1 MRRDRRYTGVVMMK
15 NTEAAKNVEAFR
27 ELMAMYNEQR
37 AAWVKEKGSA
47 RGFDKWFSEQ
57 LEAPGEDAS

>member
-1 MRRDRRYTGVVMMK
+1 MMK